1 MPEDKKPTE
10 DETLKD
16 PNTPLG
22 DTDDAHDE
30 ISPRDLPIDHPG
42 RKAAEHDAGGKDGL
56 TRGNQ

>member
-1 MPEDKKPTE
+1 MPEDKNPIE

-30 ISPRDLPIDHPG
+30 ISPHDLPKDHPG
-42 RKAAEHDAGGKDGL
+42 RKAAEHDAGGEEGL